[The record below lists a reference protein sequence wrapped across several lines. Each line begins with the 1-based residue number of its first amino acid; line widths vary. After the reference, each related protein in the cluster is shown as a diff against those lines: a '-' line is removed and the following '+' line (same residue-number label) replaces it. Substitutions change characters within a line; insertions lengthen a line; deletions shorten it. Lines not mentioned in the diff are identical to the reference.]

1 MKTRSFLRTSRLLTL
16 ALIAAIAMVAC
27 GGAPAAAPPASG
39 GTAADQ
45 KIKVGFL
52 YVGPT
57 DDYGYNYAADQ
68 GRKYAQEKLGD
79 KVEFVTAENVPEDA
93 NAERVMEQMINNG
106 ATIIFPTSYG
116 HFNPAVNESKKHPS
130 IDFWHQGGL
139 APEQNVGSL
148 FGEIWQM
155 VYASGVA
162 AGKMTK
168 SGKLGYIVAFPIPQ
182 VLENVNAFE
191 LGAKSVNP
199 AATTTVVFTASWC
212 DPAKNSAAANSLIDQ
227 GVDVL
232 TQHQDCPKPVIEAA
246 EKRGVMSI
254 GYHADASSVAP
265 KGWIT
270 GAMWNWGPTYTRLI
284 QEAID
289 GKFKPALLRFG
300 VKDGIVDLSPFGASV
315 PKDVQDIVTKVKQ
328 DIISGKIKP
337 FQGPIKNQA
346 GKVVI
351 AGEQPDTITLEK
363 MDYLVEGVI
372 GTIPQ

>member
-1 MKTRSFLRTSRLLTL
+1 MTTRHVLRISRLLAL
-16 ALIAAIAMVAC
+16 VLIASVALAAC
-27 GGAPAAAPPASG
+27 GGAPATTAPASG
-39 GTAADQ
+39 ETAKV
-45 KIKVGFL
+45 KIGFL

-68 GRKYAQEKLGD
+68 GRLYLQKQLGD
-79 KVEFVTAENVPEDA
+79 KVQTISAENVPEDA

-106 ATIIFPTSYG
+106 ATVIFPTSYG
-116 HFNPAVNESKKHPS
+116 HFKPAVNESKKHPA

-139 APEQNVGSL
+139 APDANVGSF

-168 SGKLGYIVAFPIPQ
+168 TNKLGYIVAFPIPQ
-182 VLENVNAFE
+182 VLENINAFE

-199 AATTTVVFTASWC
+199 SATTTVVFTASWC

-232 TQHQDCPKPVIEAA
+232 TQHQDCPKPVIETA
-246 EKRGVMSI
+246 EKRGVMSV
-254 GYHADASSVAP
+254 GYHADASPVAP

-270 GAMWNWGPTYTRLI
+270 AAVWNWGPIYTKLAE
-284 QEAID
+284 QAMD
-289 GKFKPALLRFG
+289 GKFKPELLRFG
-300 VKDGIVDLSPFGASV
+300 VKDGVVDLAPFGANV
-315 PKDVQDIVTKVKQ
+315 PKDVQELVTKVKQ
-328 DIISGKIKP
+328 DIIAGKVMP
-337 FQGPIKNQA
+337 FQGPIKNQD

-351 AGEQPDTITLEK
+351 EGPQPDTITLEK
-363 MDYLVEGVI
+363 MDYLVEGVV
-372 GTIPQ
+372 GTIPK

>member
-1 MKTRSFLRTSRLLTL
+1 MRRLS
-16 ALIAAIAMVAC
+16 AFILIASIALAAC
-27 GGAPAAAPPASG
+27 GGAPASPAPAAG
-39 GTAADQ
+39 GGE
-45 KIKVGFL
+45 KIKIGFL

-68 GRKYAQEKLGD
+68 GRLYLQKQLAD
-79 KVEFVTAENVPEDA
+79 KVETLSAENVPEDA

-116 HFNPAVNESKKHPS
+116 HFKPAVNESKKHTN

-139 APEQNVGSL
+139 SPDANVGSF

-168 SGKLGYIVAFPIPQ
+168 TNKLGYIVAFPIPQ

-199 AATTTVVFTASWC
+199 NATTTVVFTASWC

-232 TQHQDCPKPVIEAA
+232 TQHQDCPKPVIETA
-246 EKRGVMSI
+246 EKRGAMSI
-254 GYHADASSVAP
+254 GYHADASTVAP

-270 GAMWNWGPTYTRLI
+270 AAVWNWGPIYTKLAE
-284 QEAID
+284 QAID
-289 GKFKPALLRFG
+289 GKFKPELLRFG
-300 VKDGIVDLSPFGASV
+300 VKDGVVGLAPFGSSV
-315 PKDVQDIVTKVKQ
+315 PKEVQDEVTNVKE
-328 DIISGKIKP
+328 DIIAGKIMP
-337 FQGPIKNQA
+337 FQGPIKDQD
-346 GKVVI
+346 GKVRI
-351 AGEQPDTITLEK
+351 EGAQPDTITLEK

-372 GTIPQ
+372 GTIPK

>member
-1 MKTRSFLRTSRLLTL
+1 MRTRHVVRMARLLTL
-16 ALIAAIAMVAC
+16 ALLTSIALAAC
-27 GGAPAAAPPASG
+27 GGAPATTAPAAG
-39 GTAADQ
+39 GKV
-45 KIKVGFL
+45 KIGFL

-68 GRKYAQEKLGD
+68 GRLYLQKTLGD
-79 KVEFVTAENVPEDA
+79 KVETVSAENVPEDA

-116 HFNPAVNESKKHPS
+116 HFKPAVNESKKHTN

-139 APEQNVGSL
+139 APDANVGSF

-162 AGKMTK
+162 AGKMSKT
-168 SGKLGYIVAFPIPQ
+168 GKLGYIVAFPIPQ

-199 AATTTVVFTASWC
+199 NATTTVVFTASWC

-232 TQHQDCPKPVIEAA
+232 TQHQDCPKPVIETA
-246 EKRGVMSI
+246 EKRGVMSV
-254 GYHADASSVAP
+254 GYHADASPVA
-265 KGWIT
+265 KTGWIT
-270 GAMWNWGPTYTRLI
+270 GAVWNWGPIYTKLAE
-284 QEAID
+284 QAID
-289 GKFKPALLRFG
+289 GKFKPELLRFG
-300 VKDGIVDLSPFGASV
+300 VKDGVVDLAPFGANV
-315 PKDVQDIVTKVKQ
+315 PKDVQDLVTQVKQ
-328 DIISGKIKP
+328 DIISGKVKP
-337 FQGPIKNQA
+337 FQGPIKNQD

-351 AGEQPDTITLEK
+351 EGAQPDTITLEK

-372 GTIPQ
+372 GTIPK